1 MSVDAGP
8 EAGHLDVPGGRLYYE
23 VEGGGSPLVL
33 IHAGV
38 AHLRMWDEQV
48 AAFAPTHRVI
58 RYDTRGFGKTTT
70 EDVPYS
76 NRADLRAL
84 LEHLGVER
92 TAVLGISRGGSIAL
106 DFTLESPEMVTALVL
121 VAAGLSGFE
130 LTDDPLAETWAE
142 MERLYEAGD
151 REALVE
157 MELRLWTDGPGQSR
171 DRVSAELRRRMEE
184 MGRENYAA
192 AQPDGQPQALQPPTV
207 GRLDEI
213 RVPTLVMVGDLDVP
227 EVIGSCDRIA
237 EGIKGAR
244 RIVFPGVAHMVNL
257 ERPREFNT
265 AVLDFLAKAGAP
277 V

>member
-1 MSVDAGP
+1 MSIDRGRAAGYV
-8 EAGHLDVPGGRLYYE
+8 EVPGGRLYYE
-23 VEGGGSPLVL
+23 VEGAGPPLVL

-38 AHLRMWDEQV
+38 AHLRMWDDQV
-48 AAFAPTHRVI
+48 AAFAPAHRVI

-70 EDVPYS
+70 EDVAYS

-84 LEHLGVER
+84 LEHLGVQR

-106 DFTLESPEMVTALVL
+106 DFTLEFPESVSALVL
-121 VAAGLSGFE
+121 VAAGLGGFE
-130 LTDDPLAETWAE
+130 LADDPLAETWAE

-157 MELRLWTDGPGQSR
+157 MELRLWTDGPGQPP
-171 DRVSAELRRRMEE
+171 DRVDPEMRRRMEQ

-192 AQPDGQPQALQPPTV
+192 AQPDGQPQALQPPAV

-227 EVIGSCDRIA
+227 DVIAACERIA
-237 EGIKGAR
+237 EVTHGAR
-244 RIVFPGVAHMVNL
+244 KIVYPGVAHMVNL
-257 ERPREFNT
+257 ERPKEFNT
-265 AVLDFLAKAGAP
+265 AVLDFLAEAGVP
-277 V
+277 G